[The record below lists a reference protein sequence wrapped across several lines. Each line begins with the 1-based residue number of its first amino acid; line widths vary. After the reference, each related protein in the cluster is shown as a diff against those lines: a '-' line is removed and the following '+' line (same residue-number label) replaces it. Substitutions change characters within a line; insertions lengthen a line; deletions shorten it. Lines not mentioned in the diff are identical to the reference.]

1 MSHGGVRRS
10 LIVAW
15 VADGGLVD
23 PDVDAFLRRLAV
35 DLHVLAGRRIAVF
48 AGPGLEGLPRLIVDR
63 WTDAHVI
70 QIGGITPASDDASV
84 DVSST
89 RITYP
94 AATSVA
100 ERHALLTV
108 EGPFDALIDLAH
120 DDVDP
125 QLARL
130 RKTLFHVRRHG
141 FYIARTDVDPSGGQP
156 FADAIARML
165 TVGARLVRGRRRP
178 CAVTT
183 LPM

>member
-94 AATSVA
+94 
-100 ERHALLTV
+100 
-108 EGPFDALIDLAH
+108 
-120 DDVDP
+120 
-125 QLARL
+125 
-130 RKTLFHVRRHG
+130 
-141 FYIARTDVDPSGGQP
+141 
-156 FADAIARML
+156 
-165 TVGARLVRGRRRP
+165 RRRP
-178 CAVTT
+178 WRSGTRC
-183 LPM
+183 